1 MGAKSPIEHVV
12 LIIKENHAFDN
23 YFGTFPGANGMALPR
38 SPNPPARDPDHRHGA
53 WLTRKQTAA
62 RLQFTEQD
70 IPAYFAYARQFT
82 LCDNYFTDVAGPST
96 PNHLMLIA
104 ADSPVIEN
112 PPGYRRGTGGPV
124 FQLPSLPAN
133 LVKATLTWRN
143 YGGYAFS
150 FIAGLGKQNQ
160 TTSDQFV
167 RDAGAG
173 TLPTVSWVYAPHD
186 ASEHPPDS
194 QDSGK
199 PLVGNVTH
207 GTQWTVAQ
215 VNAIVKGGL
224 WPKVAIFITWD
235 DWGGWFDH
243 VDPPNVEAWQGNG
256 QHPAWNGTQFRYGS
270 RVGCLALS
278 PFARSGYVSKA
289 LHSHVSLLKFCC
301 AQFGVAAW
309 NDRLRK
315 ADDMSD
321 CFDFRRPPAPAPSPA
336 PGGVVTAPGGTP
348 GPQGS
353 PRPSGGPRPSKRPRG
368 GTRGGR
374 QPSKRRGAA
383 RAQRA
388 RPRRSGPR
396 RLRPS
401 RRGRT

>member
-1 MGAKSPIEHVV
+1 MATKSPIEHVV

-23 YFGTFPGANGMALPR
+23 YFGTFPGANGMSLPR
-38 SPNPPARDPDHRHGA
+38 SPNPPTHDPDHRHGA

-70 IPAYFAYARQFT
+70 IPAYFAYARQYT

-104 ADSPVIEN
+104 ADSPLIEN
-112 PPGYRRGTGGPV
+112 PHGAPV

-133 LVKATLTWRN
+133 LSKANLTWRN

-160 TTSDQFV
+160 TTPDQFV

-173 TLPTVSWVYAPHD
+173 TLPAVSWVYAPND
-186 ASEHPPDS
+186 ASEHPPDP

-207 GTQWTVAQ
+207 GMEWTVAQ
-215 VNAIVKGGL
+215 VDAIAKGGL
-224 WPKVAIFITWD
+224 WPKAAIFITWD

-243 VDPPNVEAWQGNG
+243 VDPPNVESWRDTG
-256 QHPAWNGTQFRYGS
+256 QHPTWNGTQFRYGS
-270 RVGCLALS
+270 RVGCLVLS

-289 LHSHVSLLKFCC
+289 LHSHVSLVKFCC

-321 CFDFRRPPAPAPSPA
+321 CFDFSRPPAPAPA
-336 PGGVVTAPGGTP
+336 LGGVGATPRGTP
-348 GPQGS
+348 GPRGG
-353 PRPSGGPRPSKRPRG
+353 PRPPGGPAPSKRPRRSTRGTRRPSKRPRG
-368 GTRGGR
+368 STRGTRRPSKRPRGATRGAR
-374 QPSKRRGAA
+374 RPSKRR
-383 RAQRA
+383 
-388 RPRRSGPR
+388 
-396 RLRPS
+396 
-401 RRGRT
+401 RG